1 MITGNKGEWSEVY
14 VLLRLLA
21 QGRIYAADENLEQ
34 IDDMYFPILK
44 ILREEIKNNK
54 YEYTVDSQDRKIDI
68 YFNNSLV
75 KSYPQNQFCKEAD
88 YLYDKITEGG
98 SRAFAIEQSEEFL
111 KEIGCGRLAAPSSD
125 KTDITMQI
133 HDIQTG
139 YSPVCGFSIKSEIG
153 NAPTL
158 INATGATNFIYEVE
172 GLDDEQIDSINA
184 IDTKTKIRDR
194 MNRIFSEAS
203 SVKFVKVNSDTFANN
218 LMLIDSRL
226 HEIVAESL
234 VVHYRDGFGKCRE
247 VVNALEETNPLGF
260 PASGFYEYKFKEL
273 LCCAALGMTPA
284 TVWDGHDEANGG
296 YIVVTSAG
304 NVLAYHIYNRDFFKE
319 YLMNNTK
326 YERGSTTRHGFASL
340 YKENG
345 KTYLKLNLQIR
356 FI

>member
-1 MITGNKGEWSEVY
+1 MITGNKGEWSEAY

-21 QGRIYAADENLEQ
+21 QGKMYAADENLEQ

-44 ILREEIKNNK
+44 ILREEIANRK
-54 YEYTVDSQDRKIDI
+54 YEYAVNSQDRKIDI
-68 YFNNSLV
+68 YYNGQLV
-75 KSYPQNQFCKEAD
+75 QSHSQEQFSVEAD
-88 YLYDKITEGG
+88 YLYDKIVEGG
-98 SRAFAIEQSEEFL
+98 NRAFAIEQTEAFL
-111 KEIGCGRLAAPSSD
+111 RDIGCERLAAPSSD
-125 KTDITMQI
+125 KTDISMQI
-133 HDIQTG
+133 YDINTG

-172 GLDDEQIDSINA
+172 GLSDEQIASINA
-184 IDTKTKIRDR
+184 IDTRTKIKDR
-194 MNRIFSEAS
+194 MERIFGEAS
-203 SVKFVKVNSDTFANN
+203 SVRFVKVSSDVFSNN

-226 HEIVAESL
+226 HEIVAAAL
-234 VVHYRDGFGKCRE
+234 VCHYKDGYTTCRD
-247 VVNALEETNPLGF
+247 VVNALEASNVLNF
-260 PASGFYEYKFKEL
+260 PVSGFYTYKFKEL

-284 TVWDGHDEANGG
+284 TAWDGHDEANGG
-296 YIVVTSAG
+296 YIVVTSRG

-326 YERGSTTRHGFASL
+326 YERASTSRHGYASL

-345 KTYLKLNLQIR
+345 KTYIKLNLQIR